1 MKRLFVFALLAAQ
14 LCGAET
20 HKVLFLGNS
29 ITKHGPKPDIG
40 WTGDFGMAAT
50 APEKDY
56 VHLVTAGLAKKWA
69 APPEVLVRSL
79 VDLERN
85 YATFDA
91 NERLKEPVAFGADL
105 IIVAI
110 GENVPGFKNDEDKK
124 LFAEKLRDVLKR
136 LKGDRHPTIVVR
148 SCFWANAAKDRILRE
163 ACQDVGGLF
172 VDISPL
178 AKDEA
183 NYARSERKIE
193 HAGVANHPGDKGM
206 QAIADAILA
215 AINRP
220 DGAAKP

>member
-1 MKRLFVFALLAAQ
+1 MKRLLVLAGLAAQ
-14 LCGAET
+14 LCCAEP

-56 VHLVTAGLAKKWA
+56 VHLVTAGLARKWGA
-69 APPEVLVRSL
+69 APQVLVRSL
-79 VDLERN
+79 VDLERQ

-110 GENVPGFKNDEDKK
+110 GENVPGFKNDAEKK
-124 LFAEKLRDVLKR
+124 EFAGKLRDVLRR
-136 LKGDRHPTIVVR
+136 LKGDRHPAIVVR
-148 SCFWANAAKDRILRE
+148 SCFWANAAKDQILQE

-183 NYARSERKIE
+183 NYARSERKIG
-193 HAGVANHPGDKGM
+193 HAGVANHPGDRGM
-206 QAIADAILA
+206 RAIADAILE

-220 DGAAKP
+220 AGAERP